1 MFVLS
6 GRPRRAALILLTLV
20 AGAALVA
27 CGEETVPEE
36 APVEP
41 LPTLPPAGSAPGH
54 WAAAQRGVALDED
67 DLQIV
72 NTPPTGISA
81 ADLRASFGV
90 VVLNRPYVDSLATRC
105 LSPAMAAAAQPR
117 QTAEALLAAFRAKDS
132 ALTWDRVAVNVDLLT
147 PDRSALLNVCFEEGG
162 DNADPRFDVV
172 EHRRSIIAAFAAL
185 ASLPGVAYITVGVD
199 MNQYYHTRVADE
211 QRVDDYTN
219 YVTLYREVYAAI
231 KDVNADVRVGP
242 GISWSVFRT
251 LTVPEVAR
259 THDLEDDS
267 LEALVLAHR
276 QTIQP
281 LLTDGRGGASTADY
295 LAISMRPQVSTE
307 PFRGSPGG
315 EDDPEA
321 RAAILEWYR
330 PVGLVA
336 GDLPVVLPV
345 IDWAELGAGAKN
357 GTYLETLKVALSGVD
372 VEWAAWHRM
381 SDLPR
386 DSLCTKYTGRPDPLD
401 YPETYCVAGMFN
413 SSGDASTR
421 GVLEVFTQDP

>member
-1 MFVLS
+1 MLVFS
-6 GRPRRAALILLTLV
+6 GRRRRAPLTLLLL
-20 AGAALVA
+20 AAAAALVA
-27 CGEETVPEE
+27 CSEETVPEE

-41 LPTLPPAGSAPGH
+41 LPALPPVGAAPGH
-54 WAAAQRGVALDED
+54 WAAAQRGVALDGD

-81 ADLRASFGV
+81 ADLRAAFGV

-105 LSPAMAAAAQPR
+105 LSPAMALATQPR
-117 QTAEALLAAFRAKDS
+117 QTAEALLAAFRAKDT

-162 DNADPRFDVV
+162 DNVNPRFDIV
-172 EHRRSIIAAFAAL
+172 EHRRSVIAAFEAL
-185 ASLPGVAYITVGVD
+185 AGLPDVAYITVGLD
-199 MNQYYHTRVADE
+199 MNQYFHTRVADA

-231 KDVNADVRVGP
+231 KAVNADVKVGP

-259 THDLEDDS
+259 DHGLEADS

-276 QTIQP
+276 LTIQP
-281 LLTDGRGGASTADY
+281 LLTDGRGGPRAADY
-295 LAISMRPQVSTE
+295 LGISMRPQVSLE

-357 GTYLETLKVALSGVD
+357 GAYLETLKTALSGVN

-401 YPETYCVAGMFN
+401 YPETYCVSGIFN
-413 SSGDASTR
+413 SSGDADTR
-421 GVLEVFTQDP
+421 GVLETFTAE

>member
-1 MFVLS
+1 MFVFS
-6 GRPRRAALILLTLV
+6 GRRRRAALILLMLAT
-20 AGAALVA
+20 AAALVA

-41 LPTLPPAGSAPGH
+41 LPMLPPVGSAPGH
-54 WAAAQRGVALDED
+54 WATAQRGVTLDED

-72 NTPPTGISA
+72 NTPPTGILA
-81 ADLRASFGV
+81 GDLRAAFDV
-90 VVLNRPYVDSLATRC
+90 VVLDRPYVDSLATRC
-105 LSPAMAAAAQPR
+105 LTPAMAPAAQPR

-162 DNADPRFDVV
+162 DNANPRFDVV
-172 EHRRSIIAAFAAL
+172 EHRRSIIAAFEAL
-185 ASLPGVAYITVGVD
+185 AGLPDVAYITVGLD

-231 KDVNADVRVGP
+231 KAVNADVKVGP

-259 THDLEDDS
+259 AHDLEADS

-281 LLTDGRGGASTADY
+281 LLTAGRGGAGTADY
-295 LAISMRPQVSTE
+295 LAITMRPQVSIE

-321 RAAILEWYR
+321 REAILEWYR

-336 GDLPVVLPV
+336 GNLPVVLPV
-345 IDWAELGAGAKN
+345 IDWPELGAGAKN
-357 GTYLETLKVALSGVD
+357 GAYLETLKTALSGVN

-401 YPETYCVAGMFN
+401 YPETYCVSGMFN
-413 SSGDASTR
+413 SSGDADTR
-421 GVLEVFTQDP
+421 GVLEAFTQDP